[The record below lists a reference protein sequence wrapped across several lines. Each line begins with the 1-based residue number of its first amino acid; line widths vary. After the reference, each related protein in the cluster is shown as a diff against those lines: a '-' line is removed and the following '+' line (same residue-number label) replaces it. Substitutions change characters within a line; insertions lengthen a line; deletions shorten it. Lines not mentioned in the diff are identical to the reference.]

1 MKRLRVMLC
10 IMMLFAVSGY
20 AVVDYVQINQVSGA
34 TAVYSG
40 NTLTWTGGDGFI
52 YAFTDGYQF
61 LDFESSTLTF
71 SFTLD
76 SAGSSGGNAQ
86 GKFNMNGTWQ
96 LDLQD
101 SWTDGGGSHLGETV
115 FTISGSMNTA
125 GSNPFGGQY
134 WEGGPA
140 SGPLEGAAWLDLD
153 SPIATVDAAWL
164 AAENPLV
171 TSLEFH
177 DITVGLDSFVSLDSG
192 ESITDYAT
200 GSYTATDGLTLKIW
214 DDQSEVV
221 PEPATMILLGLGSLL
236 TLRKRRA

>member
-10 IMMLFAVSGY
+10 IMLLCGVSGY
-20 AVVDYVQINQVSGA
+20 AMVDYVQINQVSGA
-34 TAVYSG
+34 TAVYDSG
-40 NTLTWTGGDGFI
+40 VLTWTGGDGFI

-61 LDFESSTLTF
+61 LDFESSVLTF

-96 LDLQD
+96 LDLKD
-101 SWTDGGGSHLGETV
+101 SWGTHTDEIV

-125 GSNPFGGQY
+125 GNNPFGGQY
-134 WEGGPA
+134 WESGPA

-153 SPIATVDAAWL
+153 STVATVDADWL

-177 DITVGLDSFVSLDSG
+177 DTTVGLDSFISLDSG

-200 GSYTATDGLTLKIW
+200 GSYTANDGLTLKIW
-214 DDQSEVV
+214 DSESEVI
-221 PEPATMILLGLGSLL
+221 PEPATMVLLGLGALL
-236 TLRKRRA
+236 LRKRRA